1 MVRQEVT
8 SKVTSHNSSARS
20 VLRGVGRVA
29 IWTVLALLLV
39 RGVLAGPA
47 REASAPNPGPGSGT
61 DQNTSAFAVRF
72 ARAYLSDPT
81 GEALSPFLA
90 EGVQIGGGR
99 PPHEGGLVSQ
109 AEVSETKQLGGGRA
123 ILTVACELRDSRTLY
138 LAVPIVRTE
147 AGEVAALGAPS
158 IVADPGG
165 AEVDSEERPQ
175 PLSGADSGAIEAL
188 AAKFLPAYIASSEAA
203 DLAYF
208 LTAGVEVQPLGGTF
222 ELAAISGVEQL
233 GSGEGDNREV
243 LVAARLTD
251 TASRATYPVVYRLEL
266 VRRDRWYVRAIEGA
280 VA

>member
-1 MVRQEVT
+1 V
-8 SKVTSHNSSARS
+8 
-20 VLRGVGRVA
+20 
-29 IWTVLALLLV
+29 
-39 RGVLAGPA
+39 
-47 REASAPNPGPGSGT
+47 SGT
-61 DQNTSAFAVRF
+61 DQKTSAFVVRF
-72 ARAYLSDPT
+72 ARAYLSDPG
-81 GEALSPFLA
+81 GEALAPFLA
-90 EGVQIGGGR
+90 EGVRIGGGR
-99 PPHEGGLVSQ
+99 PPQDSDLVAQ
-109 AEVSETKQLGGGRA
+109 AEVSETEELDGGRE

-175 PLSGADSGAIEAL
+175 PLSGADSGAIQAL

-203 DLAYF
+203 DLTYF
-208 LTAGVEVQPLGGTF
+208 LTADAEVQPLGGAL

-233 GSGEGDNREV
+233 GSGEGASREV

-251 TASRATYPVVYRLEL
+251 TASGATYPVVYRLEL

>member
-1 MVRQEVT
+1 
-8 SKVTSHNSSARS
+8 
-20 VLRGVGRVA
+20 
-29 IWTVLALLLV
+29 VLALLLL
-39 RGVLAGPA
+39 RGVLAEPA
-47 REASAPNPGPGSGT
+47 REASAPTAEVASGA
-61 DQNTSAFAVRF
+61 DQKTAAFAVRF
-72 ARAYLSDPT
+72 ARAYLSNP
-81 GEALSPFLA
+81 GREALALFLA
-90 EGVQIGGGR
+90 EGVRIGGGR
-99 PPHEGGLVSQ
+99 SPLDRGLVSQ

-175 PLSGADSGAIEAL
+175 PLSGVDSGAIEAL

-208 LTAGVEVQPLGGTF
+208 LSPGVEVQPLGGTF

-233 GSGEGDNREV
+233 GSGEGDSREV

-251 TASRATYPVVYRLEL
+251 AASRATYPVVYRLEL
-266 VRRDRWYVRAIEGA
+266 VRRDRWYVRAIQGA